1 MYETQAS
8 PSCMMYDMIWYMIR
22 LGLFCLLFCL
32 LLIKFPSC
40 NCGKSKHFLNILN
53 LAHPRKDEL
62 KDYCRI
68 KDNYI
73 FSSNAEAEVENGK
86 WKKWKNADSASEAWC
101 WTIEN
106 KKKGKIL
113 RRGAG
118 SQVTLLGTK
127 FLPSFSI
134 SFQTQSLLRPRLS
147 TIRCH
152 IGVDYCTVYLDK

>member
-1 MYETQAS
+1 MIYDKIGPFFVFFRAS
-8 PSCMMYDMIWYMIR
+8 
-22 LGLFCLLFCL
+22 CLSNSPLA
-32 LLIKFPSC
+32 IVENQKY
-40 NCGKSKHFLNILN
+40 LNILN

-68 KDNYI
+68 KDIYI
-73 FSSNAEAEVENGK
+73 FSSNAEAETENGK

-106 KKKGKIL
+106 EKNGKML

-134 SFQTQSLLRPRLS
+134 SFQTRSLPRPRLS